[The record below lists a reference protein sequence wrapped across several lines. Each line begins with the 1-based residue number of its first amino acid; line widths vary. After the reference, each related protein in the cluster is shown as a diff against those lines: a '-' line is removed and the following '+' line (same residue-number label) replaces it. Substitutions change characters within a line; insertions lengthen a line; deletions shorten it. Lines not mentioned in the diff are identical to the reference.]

1 MELAAFAADP
11 IAVGTLVGA
20 LALVMFAAA
29 WHKLSEPEVF
39 AGALAAYRL
48 LPQALVAPVARLL
61 PMVEGLLAA
70 GILVPATR
78 PAALLLLAALILV
91 YGAAMAINLLQGR
104 RDIDCGCGG
113 ATHPL
118 SWGLVARNIVLAAA
132 ALLAS
137 RPTLERSMDWT
148 DALTLVLGVL
158 AFYAL
163 YLMADELLR
172 QASRLAQLERMEQDS
187 TT

>member
-1 MELAAFAADP
+1 MDLSAFTADP
-11 IAVGTLVGA
+11 IAVGTIVGA

-29 WHKLSEPEVF
+29 WHKLSEPDAF
-39 AGALAAYRL
+39 AGSLAAYRL

-61 PMVEGLLAA
+61 PVVELALGV

-78 PAALLLLAALILV
+78 PAALLLLAALVLA
-91 YGAAMAINLLQGR
+91 YGVAMAINLLRGR
-104 RDIDCGCGG
+104 HDIDCGCGG

-118 SWGLVARNIVLAAA
+118 SWGLVARNIVLATAA
-132 ALLAS
+132 VIAS
-137 RPTLERSMDWT
+137 QPTMERSMDWI

-172 QASRLAQLERMEQDS
+172 QASRLAQIKRAEQD
-187 TT
+187 

>member
-1 MELAAFAADP
+1 MMDLSAFAADP
-11 IAVGTLVGA
+11 IAVGTIVGA

-29 WHKLSEPEVF
+29 WHKLREPDVF
-39 AGALAAYRL
+39 SGSLAAYRL
-48 LPQALVAPVARLL
+48 LPQALVEPVARLL
-61 PMVEGLLAA
+61 PIVEGVLGV

-78 PAALLLLAALILV
+78 PTALLLVAGLVLI
-91 YGAAMAINLLQGR
+91 YGVAMAVNLLRGR
-104 RDIDCGCGG
+104 HDIDCGCGG

-118 SWGLVARNIVLAAA
+118 SWGLVGRNIVLAAA
-132 ALLAS
+132 ALIAS
-137 RPTLERSMDWT
+137 RPTLERGMDWI

-172 QASRLAQLERMEQDS
+172 QASRLAQMKRAEQD
-187 TT
+187 